1 MHRFLSITIAALI
14 SITALA
20 NTTVNI
26 NSADAQELSDA
37 LRGIGLS
44 KARAIVEYRE
54 KHGPFQHVDELV
66 NVKGIGLS
74 TVDRFRD
81 HVAFESTE
89 ERGRNKR

>member
-26 NSADAQELSDA
+26 NSADAEELSDA
-37 LRGIGLS
+37 VRGIRLS
-44 KARAIVEYRE
+44 KARAIVEYLE
-54 KHGPFQHVDELV
+54 KLGPFQHVDELV

-74 TVDRFRD
+74 TDDRFRD
-81 HVAFESTE
+81 HVAFEATE
-89 ERGRNKR
+89 DPGRDKR